1 MGFSPGLTKEQNA
14 LENHKKR
21 RETMDKYLRQLI
33 FLVYALILRW
43 PIWLLIWIVGRSGML
58 KTLFLIYPTDRS
70 ECLDFSPDIKWL
82 RNFFSGRPTPAG
94 LIMDGWRPMGIYLV
108 IPNPALE
115 LMRGK
120 NRPMVEAIVR
130 RMLWIQ
136 RLSGARAI
144 GLAGQLGPIFEKRH
158 GIPMV
163 PPFYSSTYGNIFS
176 IQKAV
181 NHLVITSKKKPWKV
195 SVAILGGGELGEQ
208 LTQYLDNDGYLM
220 AMVDVRYTRS
230 GDVRLTDENEANRQ
244 LKEVDYVINLLPR
257 GKDFMECHLHRRI
270 PETATIIDFS
280 RPPIPQEAIAQR
292 VVMGN
297 RVQRSGI
304 HFFMRLPGG
313 WKRHELPACSM
324 PSLLA
329 SLGSLPLG
337 NIEEFRMAAKQF
349 EFCTALASPPAQPF
363 ETVRNRVRAFAALLP
378 VIARFTLFIQRS
390 RQMISRW

>member
-1 MGFSPGLTKEQNA
+1 
-14 LENHKKR
+14 
-21 RETMDKYLRQLI
+21 MDKYLRQLI

-43 PIWLLIWIVGRSGML
+43 PIWLLIWIVGRSGMF

-82 RNFFSGRPTPAG
+82 RDFFSGRPTPAG
-94 LIMDGWRPMGIYLV
+94 LILDGWRPMGIYLV

-120 NRPMVEAIVR
+120 NRPTVEAIIR
-130 RMLWIQ
+130 RLLWVQ
-136 RLSGARAI
+136 KLSGARAI

-181 NHLVITSKKKPWKV
+181 NHLVATSKRKVWKV

-208 LTQYLDNDGYLM
+208 LVQYLGNDGYRM
-220 AMVDVRYTRS
+220 TMVDVRYTRS
-230 GDVRLTDENEANRQ
+230 GDVRLRDEDEANHQ
-244 LKEVDYVINLLPR
+244 LEKVDFVINLLPR

-270 PETATIIDFS
+270 PKTATIIDFS
-280 RPPIPQEAIAQR
+280 RPQIPKEAVPQK

-297 RVQRSGI
+297 RVQRHGI
-304 HFFMRLPGG
+304 RFFMKLPGG

-329 SLGSLPLG
+329 SLGRLPLG
-337 NIEEFRMAAKQF
+337 SIEEFRIAARQF
-349 EFCTALASPPAQPF
+349 EFSTALAGAPAQHHQPLRGRLHGLVGF
-363 ETVRNRVRAFAALLP
+363 LP

-390 RQMISRW
+390 RQIFNRW